1 MWADHSVQR
10 TKKGG
15 VLYMI
20 DPCPAP
26 RQVRSDKWK
35 PRPMVVRYR
44 AFRDHVRLLN
54 IRFNNGASVIF
65 YVKMPKSWSEKK
77 KEKMAGQPHQQTP
90 DLDNYFKAL
99 ADSIFENDSHIFSI
113 KLKKVWGYVGAIE
126 IRNPK

>member
-1 MWADHSVQR
+1 MWVDHSVQR
-10 TKKGG
+10 TKRGG
-15 VLYMI
+15 VMYII

-44 AFRDHVRLLN
+44 AFRDHVRLLS
-54 IRFNNGASVIF
+54 IWVANGAEIIF

-77 KEKMAGQPHQQTP
+77 KKERVGKPHKQTP
-90 DLDNYFKAL
+90 DLDNYLKAL
-99 ADSIFENDSHIFSI
+99 LDAVFESDSHIWDI
-113 KLKKVWGYVGAIE
+113 KLKKVWAYVGAIE